1 MQEQTGEKWGDDPMK
16 SRYKIVYYERY
27 CNQCAHE
34 KKKEEEDPCRECLN
48 TPANE
53 DSHRPVKF
61 KKK

>member
-1 MQEQTGEKWGDDPMK
+1 MK

-27 CNQCAHE
+27 CNKCAHE